1 MRLSSWLWRVA
12 FIGAL
17 AGTAWFSL
25 RRPADLPSAF
35 LISDV
40 LSHGVGYAALGAL
53 AVLSGL
59 RPVWAVA
66 VAGSYGFLL
75 EVAQGLVGYRTFEWK
90 DVVVNIVGALIGV
103 AITNWSSRLRLPAS
117 STTRPRFDKE

>member
-1 MRLSSWLWRVA
+1 MRPGSLLWRVV
-12 FIGAL
+12 FVGAL

-25 RRPADLPSAF
+25 RRPSDLPSAF

-40 LSHGVGYAALGAL
+40 LSHGLGYAALGAL

-59 RPVWAVA
+59 RPMWAVL

-75 EVAQGLVGYRTFEWK
+75 EIAQGLVGYRTFEWK
-90 DVVVNIVGALIGV
+90 DVVVNIAGALVGAT
-103 AITNWSSRLRLPAS
+103 ITNWSFRLRLPAS

>member
-1 MRLSSWLWRVA
+1 MRPGSWLWRVV

-25 RRPADLPSAF
+25 RRPSELPSAF

-53 AVLSGL
+53 ALLSGL
-59 RPVWAVA
+59 RPVWALV
-66 VAGSYGFLL
+66 VAGSYGLLL

-90 DVVVNIVGALIGV
+90 DVVVNIVGALIGI
-103 AITNWSSRLRLPAS
+103 AITSWSFRLRLPAS